1 LIRIKRV
8 KDTSPNW
15 LLINGSSISLKCGER
30 CLTPLS
36 IIFQVYSGG
45 QFYWWIIPKY
55 PRKTT
60 DHSITCVRVSA
71 IVFNATFN
79 NISVIS

>member
-8 KDTSPNW
+8 KDTFPNW

-36 IIFQVYSGG
+36 TIFQVYSGG
-45 QFYWWIIPKY
+45 SVLLVDDTGVPK
-55 PRKTT
+55 KN
-60 DHSITCVRVSA
+60 H
-71 IVFNATFN
+71 
-79 NISVIS
+79 